1 MKNFIG
7 LFFCLASCLT
17 TTVYSQE
24 LITKAESDA
33 EQARL
38 SIGMLT
44 SKALPIKGAPQI
56 EVMEPDMKAELATPL
71 QIRIKFIT
79 EGGASL
85 IPSSLRVYYGTFG
98 IDITERL
105 MKKAKFEGD
114 MLVLDRAE
122 IPTGVHRLLLKIK
135 DDTDR
140 ASEKLLTLNI
150 VR

>member
-1 MKNFIG
+1 MPA
-7 LFFCLASCLT
+7 L
-17 TTVYSQE
+17 SQE

-38 SIGMLT
+38 GIGMLT
-44 SKALPIKGAPQI
+44 SKAMPVKGAPQI
-56 EVMEPDMKAELATPL
+56 EVMEPDMKAELVTPL
-71 QIRIKFIT
+71 QIRIKFIM
-79 EGGASL
+79 EGGAALS
-85 IPSSLRVYYGTFG
+85 PSSLRVYYGTFG

-114 MLVLDRAE
+114 MLILDKAE

-140 ASEKLLTLNI
+140 SSEKLLTLNI
-150 VR
+150 VK

>member
-1 MKNFIG
+1 MKTIVCFV
-7 LFFCLASCLT
+7 LFLASSLAMPAH
-17 TTVYSQE
+17 SQE

-44 SKALPIKGAPQI
+44 SKAMPVKGAPQI
-56 EVMEPDMKAELATPL
+56 EVMEPDMKSELVTPL

-79 EGGASL
+79 EGGAALSQ
-85 IPSSLRVYYGTFG
+85 SSLRVYYGTFG

-114 MLVLDRAE
+114 MLILDKAE

-135 DDTDR
+135 DNTDR
-140 ASEKLLTLNI
+140 TSEKLLTLNI
-150 VR
+150 VK